1 MNLPVRLCCNKD
13 CNHGSTRSGRAA
25 DGESL
30 YGNKGIGP
38 VCGPS
43 LYAMFR
49 AVWFNLHV
57 LFGTKMIALFLG
69 ANGVLHVCKTSGTV

>member
-1 MNLPVRLCCNKD
+1 MGCGKPFLWPMEMTRL
-13 CNHGSTRSGRAA
+13 
-25 DGESL
+25 SL
-30 YGNKGIGP
+30 LMASVYGNKGIGP

-57 LFGTKMIALFLG
+57 LFGTKMIAFFLG